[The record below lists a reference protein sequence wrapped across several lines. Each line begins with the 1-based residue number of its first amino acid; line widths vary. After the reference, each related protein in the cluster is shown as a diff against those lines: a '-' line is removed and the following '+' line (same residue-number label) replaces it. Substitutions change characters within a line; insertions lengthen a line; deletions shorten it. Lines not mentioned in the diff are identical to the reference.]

1 VTVVSS
7 RVVTIPNV
15 LSLLR
20 LLLIPV
26 FLVLV
31 IRGDYGY
38 AVLTLA
44 VSSITDFADGFIAR
58 RFDQVTRVGQLLDPI
73 ADRLFILSTLVGIAV
88 SGIVPWWFVAVI
100 LAREALLVGLGV
112 VLANH
117 GYGPLPVHHL
127 GKMATFCLLF
137 GFPVLLLGAA
147 FPQVSWLS
155 SPLGWGV
162 AIWGAFLYWWAGAV
176 YALETVRL
184 IRIPRVA
191 GSASSDTVDG

>member
-1 VTVVSS
+1 MTVVST

-31 IRGDYGY
+31 VRGDYGY

-73 ADRLFILSTLVGIAV
+73 ADRLFILSTLLGIAL
-88 SGIVPWWFVAVI
+88 SGIGVMVLIEEAQ
-100 LAREALLVGLGV
+100 REENAAGTLRLVV
-112 VLANH
+112 
-117 GYGPLPVHHL
+117 
-127 GKMATFCLLF
+127 
-137 GFPVLLLGAA
+137 
-147 FPQVSWLS
+147 
-155 SPLGWGV
+155 
-162 AIWGAFLYWWAGAV
+162 
-176 YALETVRL
+176 
-184 IRIPRVA
+184 
-191 GSASSDTVDG
+191 